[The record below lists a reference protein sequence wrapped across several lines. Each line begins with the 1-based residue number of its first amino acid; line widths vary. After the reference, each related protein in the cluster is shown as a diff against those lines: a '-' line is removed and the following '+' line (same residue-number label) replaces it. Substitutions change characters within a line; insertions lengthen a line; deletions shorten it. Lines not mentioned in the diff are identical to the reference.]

1 MALVVA
7 PPRAIMGA
15 MSIAAAAPAPVEL
28 SALTKTFGARTAVA
42 GVTFSLAAG
51 SVTGFLGP
59 NGAGK
64 TTTLRMIGGLI
75 RPTSG
80 RVRLFGLSA
89 RRPDARRVL
98 GYMPA
103 DPTFVANLTGRQNL
117 ELLAGLRGDSAP
129 DRDELAAALSL
140 SQADLDLP
148 VRAFSSGMRQK
159 LAIVAALQ
167 HRPELVVLDEPANRL
182 DPLAHRAFCGVIQW
196 VAAAGRTVLLS
207 SHVLGEVEE
216 ICDSVILMHQGRLL
230 RVAGMEELR
239 HHASREVTL
248 TYAFPPPQLP
258 ACLNGAAVNDCIVT
272 GRIPARRPDLLRSL
286 TSEPGLV
293 DLTVEPASL
302 EDVFLDMYG
311 RTGE

>member
-1 MALVVA
+1 MMKVV
-7 PPRAIMGA
+7 PT
-15 MSIAAAAPAPVEL
+15 SAPAPVEL

-42 GVTFSLAAG
+42 GVSFSLAAG
-51 SVTGFLGP
+51 TVTGFLGP

-80 RVRLFGLSA
+80 RVRVFGRSA
-89 RRPDARRVL
+89 RLPAARREL

-103 DPTFVANLTGRQNL
+103 DPTFVANLTGAQNL
-117 ELLAGLRGDSAP
+117 DLLVGLRGAAAP
-129 DRDELAAALSL
+129 DRDEVAAALSL
-140 SQADLDLP
+140 PERDLALP
-148 VRAFSSGMRQK
+148 VRAYSSGMRQK

-167 HRPELVVLDEPANRL
+167 HRPALVVLDEPANRL
-182 DPLAHRAFCGVIQW
+182 DPLAHRAFCGVIRW
-196 VAAAGRTVLLS
+196 VAESGRTVLLS

-216 ICDSVILMHQGRLL
+216 VCDSVILMHAGRLL
-230 RVAGMEELR
+230 RVAGMDELR

-248 TYAFPPPQLP
+248 VYAFPPPVLP
-258 ACLNGAAVNDCIVT
+258 VYLAGAAVTDCVVT

-286 TSEPGLV
+286 ASEPGLV

-311 RTGE
+311 GVAE

>member
-1 MALVVA
+1 MDIVSTV
-7 PPRAIMGA
+7 
-15 MSIAAAAPAPVEL
+15 AAAPAPVEL
-28 SALTKTFGARTAVA
+28 SALTKTFGARTAVC
-42 GVTFSLAAG
+42 GVSFSLAAG

-117 ELLAGLRGDSAP
+117 ALLAGLRGDAAP
-129 DRDELAAALSL
+129 DRDELAGALSL

-159 LAIVAALQ
+159 LAIIAALQ

-182 DPLAHRAFCGVIQW
+182 DPLAHRAFCGVMQR
-196 VAAAGRTVLLS
+196 VAASGRTVLLS

-216 ICDSVILMHQGRLL
+216 VCDSVILMHSGRVL
-230 RVAGMEELR
+230 RVAGVEELR
-239 HHASREVTL
+239 NHASREVTL
-248 TYAFPPPQLP
+248 TYTCPPPQLP
-258 ACLNGAAVNDCIVT
+258 SCLNGAQVHDCIVT

-302 EDVFLDMYG
+302 EDVFVDMYG
-311 RTGE
+311 RNGE